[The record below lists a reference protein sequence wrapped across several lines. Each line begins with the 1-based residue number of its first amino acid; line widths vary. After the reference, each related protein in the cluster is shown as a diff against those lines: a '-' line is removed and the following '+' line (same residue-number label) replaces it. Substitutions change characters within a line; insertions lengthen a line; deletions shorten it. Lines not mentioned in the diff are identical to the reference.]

1 MVAARSG
8 PPPVQADSSS
18 EPTKR
23 DDPPSLA
30 TTLTI
35 RAENAL
41 QKAEQMQ
48 PGSERGAAMKAAKI
62 LANGAEL
69 LRHFSRT
76 VGLPIK

>member
-8 PPPVQADSSS
+8 PRPVQAESSS

-23 DDPPSLA
+23 DPSSLA
-30 TTLTI
+30 TALTI

-41 QKAEQMQ
+41 NKAEQMQ

-62 LANGAEL
+62 LANAAEL

-76 VGLPIK
+76 VGLPVK